1 MKENAFTH
9 YKRDNTLY
17 NSLIAA
23 ATDGKLPILTSTIF
37 EKMNAE
43 YGKEKMRTHLADYI
57 ASERPVFP
65 LKEITNSDMRISF
78 GRLKQFDTS
87 TICIPNEQ
95 VEKEVFEKYDDYK
108 YPYSEYGLG
117 LINGASTFNDVSNYF
132 MQDLRLECSSY
143 GFRAPKEVWENGDAY
158 AIWKCLGP
166 IWRGINDVKLTKIK
180 ELDGTETEKL
190 VGGRLDEKSYISAF
204 RLGTYI
210 ATQFKPVVAKAIYDI
225 TNAKTV
231 LDTSCGWGDR
241 LAGFY
246 TSDAKEYIGCDP
258 NPNTF
263 ARYMKQVDEYERIL
277 GNSTPII
284 KEERDYFTIN
294 ATKKVT
300 IFRCGAEDLPY
311 NELPQIDC
319 AFTSPPYFSTEQYN
333 KGGEHQEDQ
342 SWHKFNEY
350 DKWRDDFYLPVAE
363 KTMSVSKYMFVN
375 IMDPKVHG
383 VRYYSGDELVNKFQD
398 KFLGQIGMR
407 IMQRPQG
414 KAVFNDENGNFSKE
428 KLDEHMNKMF
438 IENVWC
444 FSKNKDRDIFKHNKL
459 GTLEEFM

>member
-9 YKRDNTLY
+9 YERDNELY
-17 NSLIAA
+17 GRLLAA
-23 ATDGKLPILTSTIF
+23 ATDGKLPILTSTVF
-37 EKMNAE
+37 EKMNDE

-65 LKEITNSDMRISF
+65 LKEITNSDMRLSF
-78 GRLKQFDTS
+78 GRLKKFDTS

-108 YPYSEYGLG
+108 YPYSKYGLG
-117 LINGASTFNDVSNYF
+117 LINGASTFNDISNYF

-241 LAGFY
+241 LAGFFA
-246 TSDAKEYIGCDP
+246 SDAEEYYGCDP
-258 NPNTF
+258 NPNTYQ
-263 ARYMKQVDEYERIL
+263 RYQEQIATYNKFL
-277 GNSTPII
+277 PTP
-284 KEERDYFTIN
+284 
-294 ATKKVT
+294 KKVQ
-300 IFRCGAEDLPY
+300 IWNCGAEDLPY
-311 NELPQIDC
+311 HMLPKIDV

-333 KGGEHQEDQ
+333 KGGDKQELQ

-350 DKWRDDFYLPVAE
+350 DKWRDEFYLSVAE
-363 KTMSVSKYMFVN
+363 KTMEVSKFMFVN
-375 IMDPKVHG
+375 IMDPKIHN
-383 VRYYSGDELVNKFQD
+383 VRYRSGDELVD
-398 KFLGQIGMR
+398 KFKDKFMGQIGMR
-407 IMQRPQG
+407 IMQRP
-414 KAVFNDENGNFSKE
+414 KSDTLFKDEKE
-428 KLDEHMNKMF
+428 KADFMNKMF

-444 FSKNKDRDIFKHNKL
+444 FGPETDLFKNSRKA
-459 GTLEEFM
+459 TLDEFFA

>member
-9 YKRDNTLY
+9 YTRDNTLY
-17 NSLIAA
+17 NRLLDAA
-23 ATDGKLPILTSTIF
+23 SDDKLPLLDNKSF
-37 EKMNAE
+37 ELLNKT
-43 YGKEKMRTHLADYI
+43 YGKDKMRTHLADYI

-65 LKEITNSDMRISF
+65 LKEITKDDMRKCF
-78 GRLKQFDTS
+78 YDLKKFDTS
-87 TICIPNEQ
+87 SICIPNEEIQ
-95 VEKEVFEKYDDYK
+95 KEVFEKYDDYK
-108 YPYSEYGLG
+108 YSYEKYGLG

-132 MQDLRLECSSY
+132 MQDLRLECGSY
-143 GFRAPKEVWENGDAY
+143 GFEAPKTRWENNDAY
-158 AIWKCLGP
+158 DIWKCLGP
-166 IWRGINDVKLTKIK
+166 IWRGINGVQKVMIEGK
-180 ELDGTETEKL
+180 EELI
-190 VGGRLDEKSYISAF
+190 GGELSAKSYISAF

-241 LAGFY
+241 LAGFFA
-246 TSDAKEYIGCDP
+246 SDAEEYYGCDP
-258 NPNTF
+258 NPNTYQ
-263 ARYMKQVDEYERIL
+263 RYQEQI
-277 GNSTPII
+277 
-284 KEERDYFTIN
+284 
-294 ATKKVT
+294 ATYNKLLTKPKVVK
-300 IFRCGAEDLPY
+300 IWNCGAEDLPY
-311 NELPQIDC
+311 DKLPQIDC
-319 AFTSPPYFSTEQYN
+319 AFTSPPYFSTEEYN
-333 KGGEHQEDQ
+333 KGGELEENQ
-342 SWHKFNEY
+342 SWFKFNEY

-383 VRYYSGDELVNKFQD
+383 VRYYSGDELVDKFQD

-444 FSKNKDRDIFKHNKL
+444 FGPDTDLFKNSRKA
-459 GTLEEFM
+459 TLDEFFA

>member
-9 YKRDNTLY
+9 YTRDNTLY
-17 NSLIAA
+17 NRLLDAA
-23 ATDGKLPILTSTIF
+23 SDDKLPLLDNKSF
-37 EKMNAE
+37 ELLNKT
-43 YGKEKMRTHLADYI
+43 YGKDKMRTHLADYI
-57 ASERPVFP
+57 ATERPVFP
-65 LKEITNSDMRISF
+65 LKEITKDDMRKCF
-78 GRLKQFDTS
+78 YDLKKFDTS
-87 TICIPNEQ
+87 SICMPNEEIQ
-95 VEKEVFEKYDDYK
+95 KEVFEKYDDYK
-108 YPYSEYGLG
+108 YSYEKYGLG

-132 MQDLRLECSSY
+132 MQDLRLECGSY
-143 GFRAPKEVWENGDAY
+143 GFEAPKTRWENNDAY
-158 AIWKCLGP
+158 DIWKCLGP
-166 IWRGINDVKLTKIK
+166 IWRGINGVQKVMIEGK
-180 ELDGTETEKL
+180 EELI
-190 VGGRLDEKSYISAF
+190 GGELNAKSYISAF

-241 LAGFY
+241 LAGFFA
-246 TSDAKEYIGCDP
+246 SDAEEYYGCDP
-258 NPNTF
+258 NPNTYQ
-263 ARYMKQVDEYERIL
+263 RYQEQI
-277 GNSTPII
+277 
-284 KEERDYFTIN
+284 
-294 ATKKVT
+294 ATYNKLLTKPKVVK
-300 IFRCGAEDLPY
+300 IWNCGAEDLPY
-311 NELPQIDC
+311 HKLPQIDC
-319 AFTSPPYFSTEQYN
+319 AFTSPPYFSTEEYN
-333 KGGEHQEDQ
+333 KGGELEENQ
-342 SWHKFNEY
+342 SWFKFNEY

-383 VRYYSGDELVNKFQD
+383 VRYYSGDELVDKFQD

-444 FSKNKDRDIFKHNKL
+444 FGPKTDLFKNSRKANLD
-459 GTLEEFM
+459 EFFA